1 MAVKIKEEIFT
12 KLATAIRQAGD
23 KSSKSQA
30 SSNEQRVLESNIKAA
45 ESRISSA
52 EAQVTRHQMAKKEVE
67 DKLSPPPTKQVQG
80 DGKKAGTKTVV
91 DEREKDKLTAQVRA
105 ADVQIQQAQAA
116 VEAAREEAESIKAK
130 TIESAGISQEH
141 QQSMAQLSSQ
151 ITELKTLVND
161 PQTDLTSETFQN
173 KLKKATED
181 TNTLQTALPNAAN
194 AALKSFWDEIG
205 KGFTDIQTKL
215 LTASTPEEAPVRK
228 SGADYSGY
236 FQDVDQGFN
245 TIIRHL
251 ERNGGTRA
259 QITSITNAHD
269 SIRNEKNNYLGGMTS
284 DDDKT
289 LSKLLTNLNVLVN
302 DINTGETIPQSSYD
316 KLITDA
322 SNTSEILSKNGSNFT
337 DGVINPTFQ
346 GIAVNLNTIKQNI
359 PNNGDFNT
367 MLTKF
372 ESILVPDNDTSKLF
386 GFSKEDY
393 AELDNFYESVR
404 AIKDKSLS
412 DDQSQKPSLGDI
424 RNLTT
429 LGNTTINKLI
439 AKYNLSSNNGN
450 GSSGSNNGNN
460 GNGGTTRR

>member
-1 MAVKIKEEIFT
+1 MAVKINEEIFS

-23 KSSKSQA
+23 KSSKSEA
-30 SSNEQRVLESNIKAA
+30 STNEQRIIESNIKAA

-52 EAQVTRHQMAKKEVE
+52 EAQVNRHQMAKKEVE

-80 DGKKAGTKTVV
+80 DGKKAGTLTVV

-116 VEAAREEAESIKAK
+116 VETAREEAEAMKSK
-130 TIESAGISQEH
+130 TIESAGISQEN

-151 ITELKTLVND
+151 ISELKALVND
-161 PQTDLTSETFQN
+161 PQTDLTSESFQN

-181 TNTLQTALPNAAN
+181 TNSLQAALPNTAN

-215 LTASTPEEAPVRK
+215 VDASTPEPATVRK

-245 TIIRHL
+245 TIIGHL
-251 ERNGGTRA
+251 ERNGGTRS
-259 QITSITNAHD
+259 QITAITNAHD

-284 DDDKT
+284 SDDAK
-289 LSKLLTNLNVLVN
+289 LVKLLTNINSMVN
-302 DINTGETIPQSSYD
+302 DINQGETIEQGRYD
-316 KLITDA
+316 SIIADSKQTTDVLA
-322 SNTSEILSKNGSNFT
+322 QNGSNFT
-337 DGVINPTFQ
+337 DGVISPTFQ
-346 GIAVNLNTIKQNI
+346 GIANNLDTIKKNI
-359 PNNGDFNT
+359 PNNNDFNS

-372 ESILVPDNDTSKLF
+372 ESILNEDNDTSKLF

-393 AELDNFYESVR
+393 AELDKFYEDVR
-404 AIKDKSLS
+404 TIKNKSLS
-412 DDQSQKPSLGDI
+412 ENPQDKPGLGDI

-439 AKYNLSSNNGN
+439 AKYNLSTGSNGGNTDNSGN
-450 GSSGSNNGNN
+450 GGD
-460 GNGGTTRR
+460 GTTRR